1 MKILNRVGNQGI
13 RLSQDVHG
21 LHMIINKT
29 ISKHVNS
36 QLFQHNPKQ
45 NSKRLIIH
53 LLSSF
58 YIYL

>member
-13 RLSQDVHG
+13 HLSQDVHS

-36 QLFQHNPKQ
+36 QLF
-45 NSKRLIIH
+45 
-53 LLSSF
+53 
-58 YIYL
+58 